1 MNEPGHHED
10 EPGRHETMSTSP
22 LMPAPEACST
32 SAEPARDPRQ
42 PSAAAPAAAVAP
54 AAATDSARA
63 SAAASPAPRIAVV
76 IGTGGIG
83 GALAEALR
91 SAAEYDEV
99 VVLGRRSTPAVD
111 LLDEASIAA
120 AARWLAARGAPEL
133 VIDATGILHG
143 PGMAPEKSWR
153 ELDPATLA
161 QAFAINAIGP
171 ALLMKHFL
179 PLLPRERRAVFA
191 TLSARVG
198 SIGDNRLG
206 GWYAY
211 RASKA
216 ALNQLVRTAAVE
228 LRRSRP
234 QAICVALHPGTVDTG
249 LSAPFAKSGLQV
261 QAPAEAAARLLA
273 VIGRLGPNDSGEFF
287 DHRGEPVPW

>member
-1 MNEPGHHED
+1 MNEPGHYEA
-10 EPGRHETMSTSP
+10 MSTSP
-22 LMPAPEACST
+22 LMPAPDACST
-32 SAEPARDPRQ
+32 SAEPASDPRQ
-42 PSAAAPAAAVAP
+42 SSAAAAAPA
-54 AAATDSARA
+54 TDAARA

-76 IGTGGIG
+76 IGSGGIG

-91 SAAEYDEV
+91 SAADYDEV
-99 VVLGRRSTPAVD
+99 VVLGRRSTPALD

-120 AARWLAARGAPEL
+120 CARWLAARGAPEL
-133 VIDATGILHG
+133 VIDATGIMHG

-179 PLLPRERRAVFA
+179 PLLPRDRRAVFA
-191 TLSARVG
+191 TLSAKVG
-198 SIGDNRLG
+198 SIGDNRRG

-216 ALNQLVRTAAVE
+216 ALNQLVRTASIE
-228 LRRSRP
+228 LRRNRP

-261 QAPAEAAARLLA
+261 QAPALAAQRLLTVLA
-273 VIGRLGPNDSGEFF
+273 GLKAEDSGEFF
-287 DHRGEPVPW
+287 DYRGERLPW

>member
-1 MNEPGHHED
+1 MSGGTSEAARAEVRMEEAG
-10 EPGRHETMSTSP
+10 GRT
-22 LMPAPEACST
+22 LAVVVGGGGGVG
-32 SAEPARDPRQ
+32 
-42 PSAAAPAAAVAP
+42 AAVVA
-54 AAATDSARA
+54 
-63 SAAASPAPRIAVV
+63 
-76 IGTGGIG
+76 
-83 GALAEALR
+83 ALR
-91 SAAEYDEV
+91 EAGGHDEV
-99 VVLGRRSTPAVD
+99 LALGRRSSPVLD

-120 AARWLAARGAPEL
+120 AAAAVRARGVPTL
-133 VIDATGILHG
+133 VFDATGFLHG
-143 PGMAPEKSWR
+143 AGMEPEKSWR
-153 ELDPATLA
+153 ELDAAHLA
-161 QAFAINAIGP
+161 HAFAINAIGP

-179 PLLPRERRAVFA
+179 PLLPRDRRAVFA

-249 LSAPFAKSGLQV
+249 LSVPFAKSGLQV

-273 VIGRLGPNDSGEFF
+273 VIEGLGPGDSGEFF